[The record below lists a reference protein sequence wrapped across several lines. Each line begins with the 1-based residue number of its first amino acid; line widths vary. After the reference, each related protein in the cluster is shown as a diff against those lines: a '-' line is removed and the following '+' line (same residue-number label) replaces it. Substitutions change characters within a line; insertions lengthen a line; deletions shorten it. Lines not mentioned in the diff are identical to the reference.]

1 MPRPRHRRFSLF
13 GGLCFFGGLAL
24 FGLPDSVA
32 AMHIS
37 LTVNGARRDLDVE
50 PATLLVEI
58 LRDHL
63 RLTGTH
69 IGCDTS
75 QCGACNVLMDG
86 SAVKSCT
93 VIAGQADGTDVTTI
107 EGLARDGAMHP
118 MQAAFR
124 EAHGLQCG
132 FCTPGMVIAG
142 IEIARRHG
150 AAVDEETIR
159 HALEGNLCRCT
170 GYTNIVKA
178 IRAGAA
184 AL

>member
-1 MPRPRHRRFSLF
+1 MK
-13 GGLCFFGGLAL
+13 
-24 FGLPDSVA
+24 
-32 AMHIS
+32 IS
-37 LTVNGARRDLDVE
+37 LTVNGSLCELDVE
-50 PATLLVEI
+50 PTMLLVEI

-86 SAVKSCT
+86 KAVKSCT
-93 VIAGQADGTDVTTI
+93 VIAGQADGTAVTTI
-107 EGLARDGAMHP
+107 EGLGGDGALHP

-142 IEIARRHG
+142 IAIAARHG
-150 AAVDEETIR
+150 SDVDEETIR
-159 HALEGNLCRCT
+159 HDLEGNLCRCT